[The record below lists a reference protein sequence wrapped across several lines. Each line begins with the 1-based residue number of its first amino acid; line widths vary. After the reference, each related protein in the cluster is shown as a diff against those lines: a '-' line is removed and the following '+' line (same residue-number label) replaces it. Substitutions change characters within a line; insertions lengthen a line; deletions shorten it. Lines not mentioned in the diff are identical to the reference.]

1 MYFLI
6 YESNFFRVIHLEE
19 SKTFPQHFYN
29 NSVEIVHILH
39 AQNGAE
45 IGQCDQWTT
54 DLQSDSIHFFG
65 YSAPKMIKVTM
76 EVSIDGKR
84 TRCHFFYIRN

>member
-1 MYFLI
+1 MQCKYFFT

-19 SKTFPQHFYN
+19 SKIFPQHFYN
-29 NSVEIVHILH
+29 DSVEIVHILH
-39 AQNGAE
+39 AQDGAE

-65 YSAPKMIKVTM
+65 YSAPKMIKVNRFLT
-76 EVSIDGKR
+76 
-84 TRCHFFYIRN
+84 F

>member
-1 MYFLI
+1 MVWYFFT

-19 SKTFPQHFYN
+19 SKIFPQHFYN

-65 YSAPKMIKVTM
+65 YSAPKMIKVTYSVDKFLTLR
-76 EVSIDGKR
+76 EVI
-84 TRCHFFYIRN
+84 